1 MAHPVDAEAIA
12 NLLPAEA
19 TVDPL
24 HEIKSIGIS
33 GPVGE
38 AIGPLREGCIVF
50 LAGPA
55 GVGKSMALY
64 QCAVDLE
71 SQCEDVLFF
80 SFEETEAAVESRL
93 RDFGAR
99 GFTHGVGTIQVVSCA
114 DMVDAEEYASKFPV
128 RRILVDGLSYARR
141 ADITRVLELWKD
153 AGAVV
158 IAAFH
163 TSKTGGVVSRYRHI
177 ADVVVDIEH
186 LPETGT
192 TLFHRGKS
200 RFSPVATVAARLTK
214 LGFVRSHWRQP
225 IMKRATTR
233 AALEEEVVRL
243 QTLLRAQE
251 ADGKGTS

>member
-1 MAHPVDAEAIA
+1 MADTDVDDEAEAMVDAI
-12 NLLPAEA
+12 
-19 TVDPL
+19 DPQ
-24 HEIKSIGIS
+24 HRIGLISIS

-64 QCAVDLE
+64 QCAVDFE

-114 DMVDAEEYASKFPV
+114 DMVDAEEYVAKFPV
-128 RRILVDGLSYARR
+128 RRILVDGLSYHRR
-141 ADITRVLELWKD
+141 ADITRVLDQWKD
-153 AGAVV
+153 AGAIV

-163 TSKTGGVVSRYRHI
+163 TSKTGGIVSRYRHI
-177 ADVVVDIEH
+177 SDVTVDIEH
-186 LPETGT
+186 LAETGT
-192 TLFHRGKS
+192 TLFHRHKS
-200 RFSPVATVAARLTK
+200 RFSPVTTVAASLTK
-214 LGFVRSHWRQP
+214 LGFARPSWTLP
-225 IMKRATTR
+225 AMKKPRTR
-233 AALEEEVVRL
+233 AALEDEIRR
-243 QTLLRAQE
+243 LRALL
-251 ADGKGTS
+251 AGGAKGTS